1 MINIEYIKG
10 NFEVAQQR
18 LTRKGF
24 ELSHD
29 VVDLSIR
36 KGDLTRLINGEREIS
51 NQISNKIRMSLNNGD
66 LTSQEIEKLKEEMRE
81 RKTSIID
88 CENNEKELKEELH
101 GKLLSIPNFP
111 ADHVPDGKSDIDN
124 VVREQWGKKPEF
136 DFIPKDHIDL
146 GKAMDIFDFDRAAK
160 ISGPRFVVLKG
171 AGSVIQRALVSFM
184 LDLHNQKGYREVS
197 VPYLVSR
204 ETMTGTGQLPKF
216 EFDLFKTE
224 VGGKELFLIPTAE
237 VPVTN
242 LHSQEVILEDQLP
255 IKYACYTENFR
266 AEAGS
271 AGRDTRGILRQHQ
284 FPKIELVQL
293 TKPEDSWSEL
303 EKLRINAE
311 DVLRQLGLHYQVVS
325 LCAGDLGFST
335 SYTYDLEV
343 WVPGQDK
350 YREISSCS
358 NYEDFQ
364 ARRMNTKFKRKE
376 SGKKEFVHTINGS
389 GLAIGRSIIAILE
402 QCQRKDGSVL
412 IPEALQPYTKFS
424 VIHSN
429 GKIS

>member
-1 MINIEYIKG
+1 MINIEYIRG

-266 AEAGS
+266 AESGS

-429 GKIS
+429 GKTS